1 MQTRS
6 TNAALTPSTPNAL
19 AGLAERLNHWRRGRC
34 RDQWIPEELWS
45 AATVLARHHGLAPT
59 ASALKLSYYDL
70 QRRLEPGRRKVKTAP
85 SLPAFVEMPSLL
97 AAKPDP
103 GTVEL
108 VHANGSRLTLRLT
121 HPRSRDLLPLV
132 AAFPRS

>member
-1 MQTRS
+1 MQTRT

-19 AGLAERLNHWRRGRC
+19 TGLAERLNHWRRSRC
-34 RDQWIPEELWS
+34 RGQRIPEELWS
-45 AATVLARHHGLAPT
+45 AATVLARQHGLAPT

-70 QRRLEPGRRKVKTAP
+70 QRRLEPSRKVKTAP
-85 SLPAFVEMPSLL
+85 SLPAFVEMPGLL

-108 VHANGSRLTLRLT
+108 VHANGSRLTLRLP

-132 AAFPRS
+132 AAFLRS